1 MSAERE
7 SEECKERQRREQKE
21 EGEGERGGWRGGE
34 KVRGVE
40 KRSEGGRHKCVEE
53 RGERRR

>member
-1 MSAERE
+1 MSSERE
-7 SEECKERQRREQKE
+7 RERNVKKDREGNRKKR
-21 EGEGERGGWRGGE
+21 ERGWRGGE